1 MTKHRYLLIEIS
13 KEFEPIVKNSKTI
26 PTDDNNIYCI
36 IDLATATISKDG
48 KTWNKFEVEGEVTLP
63 ESEKSK
69 IITEVLSK
77 TPCPDISFEH
87 GIENQFSKTL
97 NVIDKLTHFKPCSNN
112 DNQSC
117 ESHLSLGK
125 GCIGCPHNEAEKSK

>member
-26 PTDDNNIYCI
+26 STDDNNIYCI

-63 ESEKSK
+63 ESEKK
-69 IITEVLSK
+69 
-77 TPCPDISFEH
+77 
-87 GIENQFSKTL
+87 
-97 NVIDKLTHFKPCSNN
+97 
-112 DNQSC
+112 
-117 ESHLSLGK
+117 
-125 GCIGCPHNEAEKSK
+125 